1 MQLEI
6 KVDRNSVNERLQSGK
21 EILLEIAW
29 ENNGSYYPMNPWL
42 DFGVVILGWWSTA
55 ISSVAKGEQDS
66 VKLSFMDGP
75 YALMM
80 KINRITQEVTLSSEN
95 GKFEAKSSINEIK
108 RQLILAIEKIDRD
121 LLDIDIVGADR
132 NYLAE
137 CIKLLS

>member
-66 VKLSFMDGP
+66 AKLSFMDGP

-80 KINRITQEVTLSSEN
+80 KIDRITQEVTLSSEN

-108 RQLILAIEKIDRD
+108 RQLILAIEKIDQD
-121 LLDIDIVGADR
+121 LLDLDVVGVDR

-137 CIKLLS
+137 CIKLLC